1 MAHAG
6 LSESPAWPDI
16 DWQAP
21 WFQAW
26 AALGQ
31 PVCAAVLS
39 GHCVAQ
45 ALNQAAQSL
54 NRADLC
60 FVPQSELPKGQA
72 YEAFIHAHQRIPTRD
87 NLHDF
92 FNGLCWLRFGRSK
105 RRLNQ
110 LQAQD
115 IARQGVAQQRGAL
128 RDALTV
134 FDENAVLLQAPD
146 GLWQALGAR
155 DWQNLFVRQRHL
167 WAQARVEV
175 FGHALLE
182 KLVQPYVA
190 ITGHAWRVAPAP
202 TPIAP
207 MAGPNAHAVSA
218 PMHTNANTQMQM
230 QMQMQGAANADAELD
245 ACLCDSLKEDLLQ
258 RKAFAPLP
266 VLGVP
271 GWWNANEVEGF
282 YGQTQVFRAPRTL
295 DTDKSH

>member
-1 MAHAG
+1 MAHAS
-6 LSESPAWPDI
+6 LSEAPPWATI

-21 WFQAW
+21 WLARW

-39 GHCVAQ
+39 GHSVAQ

-72 YEAFIHAHQRIPTRD
+72 YEAFIHAQQRIPTRD

-110 LQAQD
+110 LQAQE
-115 IARQGVAQQRGAL
+115 IAHQGVGQARGAL

-146 GLWQALGAR
+146 GLWQSLGAR
-155 DWQNLFVRQRHL
+155 DWQNLFVHQRQQ
-167 WAQARVEV
+167 WAQVRIEV

-190 ITGHAWRVAPAP
+190 ITGHAWRVVP
-202 TPIAP
+202 TPV
-207 MAGPNAHAVSA
+207 AHAPHA
-218 PMHTNANTQMQM
+218 ETGEMATTTQTQTPTPTPT
-230 QMQMQGAANADAELD
+230 QNHFPHQAISDADAQLD
-245 ACLCDSLKEDLLQ
+245 SWLCASLHEDHLR

-271 GWWNANEVEGF
+271 GWWAPNETEGF
-282 YGQTQVFRAPRTL
+282 YAQTQVFRAPRTAL
-295 DTDKSH
+295 SDKPD